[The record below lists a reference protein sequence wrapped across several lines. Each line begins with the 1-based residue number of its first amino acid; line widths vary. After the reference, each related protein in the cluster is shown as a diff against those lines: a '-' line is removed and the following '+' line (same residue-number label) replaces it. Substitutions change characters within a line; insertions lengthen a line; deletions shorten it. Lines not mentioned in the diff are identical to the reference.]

1 MQSKCKSGSILSE
14 KIEEDD
20 EQRSEISREKFL
32 SWFGW
37 VAAVFSL
44 FLSLKRC
51 RDRSV
56 LGKEKDIIFKNKKN
70 KKMYN

>member
-32 SWFGW
+32 SGVGW

-44 FLSLKRC
+44 FLSL
-51 RDRSV
+51 SAAEIGV
-56 LGKEKDIIFKNKKN
+56 
-70 KKMYN
+70 Y